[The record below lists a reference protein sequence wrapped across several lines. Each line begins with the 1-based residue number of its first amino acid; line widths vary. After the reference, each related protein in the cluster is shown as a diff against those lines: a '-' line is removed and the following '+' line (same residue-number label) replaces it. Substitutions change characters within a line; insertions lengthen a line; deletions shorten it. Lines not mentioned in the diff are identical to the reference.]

1 MLPCVSCIN
10 STFFLVI
17 LDFPLFFQDFFFILR
32 STGKNR
38 KEASLFLRIPQA
50 HNSSAQVIP
59 KKSSSNDFDYAAKLS
74 CKAKSKK
81 GFASTCRTM
90 ISFPDLSSLVIVVP
104 LLRSNWSQIINVSS
118 FLLTYMQLSMSGKTG
133 AFLHRNVNSCV

>member
-1 MLPCVSCIN
+1 MSRIN
-10 STFFLVI
+10 SIFFSYFGI
-17 LDFPLFFQDFFFILR
+17 LSLFSFFAFR
-32 STGKNR
+32 STGK
-38 KEASLFLRIPQA
+38 KPAFLRIPHA
-50 HNSSAQVIP
+50 HNSSAQAIP
-59 KKSSSNDFDYAAKLS
+59 KKSSSEDFDYAAKLS

-118 FLLTYMQLSMSGKTG
+118 FLLTYMQLSMSGRQELFSIVLSIL
-133 AFLHRNVNSCV
+133 AFSKGDKK